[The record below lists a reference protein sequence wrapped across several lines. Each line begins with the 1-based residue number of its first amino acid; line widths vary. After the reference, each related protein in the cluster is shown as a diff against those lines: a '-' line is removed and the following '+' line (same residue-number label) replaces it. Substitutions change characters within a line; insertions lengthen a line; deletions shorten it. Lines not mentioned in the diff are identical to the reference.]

1 VQYEFDAAFHSH
13 GVRLAGRFIR
23 DTDDPSLRQPTAVV
37 TGSWLTVKEQMPLVY
52 ARRLADAG
60 FTAFIFDFAGFG
72 ESDGAPRQ
80 CEMPARKIVDITSAA
95 DFVRT
100 MSFVG
105 KVGHLAICASAQY
118 TLAALARGAPI
129 DSYACVAGWYHDA
142 ASVAPFYGGKEG
154 VDRRMAR
161 AHESSRK
168 FSQTGQQSL
177 VPAYEAGND
186 RAGMAFPSEYYA
198 RAERGAVPQWK
209 NEMDEAS
216 WRYWLT
222 FDGMSSA
229 ARVSTPTLLVH
240 SDGCVLPD
248 NLRQIYRELAGAK
261 ELAWSEGSQVDFY
274 DLPPH
279 VERAMQAVK
288 PWFDRTLR

>member
-1 VQYEFDAAFHSH
+1 VQHEFDVAFHSH

-23 DTDDPSLRQPTAVV
+23 NTDDFSLRQPTVVV

-52 ARRLADAG
+52 ARRLADADI
-60 FTAFIFDFAGFG
+60 TTFIFDFAGFG

-80 CEMPARKIVDITSAA
+80 CEMPARKIVDIASAA

-118 TLAALARGAPI
+118 TLAALARGASI
-129 DSYACVAGWYHDA
+129 DAYACVAGWYHDA
-142 ASVAPFYGGKEG
+142 ASVATFYGDKDG

-161 AHESSRK
+161 ALDASRK
-168 FSQTGQQSL
+168 FSQTGEPTL

-186 RAGMAFPSEYYA
+186 RAGMFFPLDYYA

-209 NEMDEAS
+209 NEMDETS

-229 ARVSTPTLLVH
+229 PRVSTPTLLVH

-248 NLRQIYRELAGAK
+248 HVRQIHRELAGPK

-274 DLPPH
+274 DVPLH

>member
-1 VQYEFDAAFHSH
+1 VPYEFDVAFFSNA
-13 GVRLAGRFIR
+13 VRLAGRFIR
-23 DTDDPSLRQPTAVV
+23 NSDDLSLRQPAVVV

-60 FTAFIFDFAGFG
+60 ITAFIFDFAGFG
-72 ESDGAPRQ
+72 ESDGALRQ
-80 CEMPARKIVDITSAA
+80 CEMPARKIVDVMSAA

-100 MSFVG
+100 MSFAG
-105 KVGHLAICASAQY
+105 KVGYLAICASAQY
-118 TLAALARGAPI
+118 TLAALARGASI
-129 DSYACVAGWYHDA
+129 DSFASVAGWYHDA
-142 ASVAPFYGGKEG
+142 ASIAPFYGGKEG
-154 VDRRMAR
+154 VDLRMAR
-161 AHESSRK
+161 ALEASRK
-168 FSQTGQQSL
+168 FAQTGEPSL

-186 RAGMAFPSEYYA
+186 RAGMFFPLDYYA
-198 RAERGAVPQWK
+198 RADRGAVPQWK
-209 NEMDEAS
+209 NAMDETS
-216 WRYWLT
+216 WGYWLT

-248 NLRQIYRELAGAK
+248 HVRQIHRELAGPK
-261 ELAWSEGSQVDFY
+261 ELAWSEGSQIDFY
-274 DLPPH
+274 DQPLH

>member
-1 VQYEFDAAFHSH
+1 MQHEFDIAFHSH

-23 DTDDPSLRQPTAVV
+23 NTNDFSSRQPTVIV

-52 ARRLADAG
+52 ARRLVDAG
-60 FTAFIFDFAGFG
+60 ITAFIFDFAGFG
-72 ESDGAPRQ
+72 ESDGGPRQ

-105 KVGHLAICASAQY
+105 NVGHLAICASAQY
-118 TLAALARGAPI
+118 TLAALARGASI
-129 DSYACVAGWYHDA
+129 DSYASVAGWYHDA

-154 VDRRMAR
+154 VDQRVAR
-161 AHESSRK
+161 ALEASRK
-168 FSQTGQQSL
+168 FSQTGKPSL

-186 RAGMAFPSEYYA
+186 RAAMFFPLDYYA
-198 RAERGAVPQWK
+198 STDRGAIPQWK
-209 NEMDEAS
+209 NEMDETS
-216 WRYWLT
+216 WCYWLT

-248 NLRQIYRELAGAK
+248 HVRQIHRELAGLK
-261 ELAWSEGSQVDFY
+261 ELVWSEGSQVDFY
-274 DLPPH
+274 DIPLH
-279 VERAMQAVK
+279 VERAMQAVT
-288 PWFDRTLR
+288 PWFYRTLR